1 MKHEKKLSPE
11 GRAFLADPTLSLALK
26 RICQPLGVTPEQYL
40 LRFEEVLE
48 SDPDA
53 LLSIFS
59 SSLLRTPRVLP

>member
-1 MKHEKKLSPE
+1 MKRKLSPE
-11 GRAFLADPTLSLALK
+11 GYAFLTDPTLLAALESVC
-26 RICQPLGVTPEQYL
+26 RPIGVTPEEYL